1 MSEPSVITDFLN
13 NEEMRKLDTFVLRA
27 RSVVESSRIGMHSS
41 PLKGSSVEF
50 ADHRQY
56 VKGDNLR
63 HMDWK
68 VFARTDR
75 YYIKQFEEE
84 TSLRVQV
91 VIDGSGSMEYAG
103 ADRMTKYDYA
113 CRLAASVA
121 YIVTKQQDS
130 LGLTIYDDQIRSH
143 LPTRSGTRHL
153 RAFLDRMAENRPRG
167 RTNTGQALHSLAEM
181 IHRRALIVLLSD
193 LLDDPDA
200 IFSAIAHFRKKMHDV
215 IVIQILDPVE
225 LELSVDRVAE
235 FIDMETNEKLELDP
249 RAARLEYKKALQSAI
264 DRCRERCV
272 ALNVDY
278 RLCSTGQT
286 FEEFIHQYLIER
298 LRMSL

>member
-1 MSEPSVITDFLN
+1 MSEPSVITDFLTS
-13 NEEMRKLDTFVLRA
+13 EEMRKLDTFVLRA
-27 RSVVESSRIGMHSS
+27 RSVVESSRIGMHAS

-63 HMDWK
+63 YMDWK

-91 VIDGSGSMEYAG
+91 IIDGSGSMEYAG
-103 ADRMTKYDYA
+103 EDRMTKYDYA
-113 CRLAASVA
+113 CRLAAAVA
-121 YIVTKQQDS
+121 YIVTRQQDS
-130 LGLTIYDDQIRSH
+130 LGLTIYDNEIRSH

-153 RAFLDRMAENRPRG
+153 RAFLERLAENRPRG
-167 RTNTGQALHSLAEM
+167 RTDTGLALHSLAEM

-193 LLDDPDA
+193 LLDDPEA
-200 IFSAIAHFRKKMHDV
+200 VFGAVAHFRKKMHDV

-225 LELSVDRVAE
+225 LELSVDRIAQ

-249 RAARLEYKKALQSAI
+249 RAARLEYKKALQAAI
-264 DRCRERCV
+264 DRCRERCA